1 MVHYPIFKVYKLD
14 GSGFEKL
21 KSGFGKI
28 RLGSTDLG
36 VQEDNDDNDDYDTSE

>member
-36 VQEDNDDNDDYDTSE
+36 VQEDNDQSSAGTGT